1 MARRDTDASNKTGKF
16 IMSAVINPNS
26 AVTVASNK
34 LAKSDQILQKS
45 LDRLSSGRKIAQPS
59 DDAGGLAVSTKLSAT
74 INRTRA
80 VSTNIASNQSLL

>member
-16 IMSAVINPNS
+16 IMSVVINPNS
-26 AVTVASNK
+26 TVTVASNK
-34 LAKSDQILQKS
+34 LAKSNQILQKS
-45 LDRLSSGRKIAQPS
+45 LYRLSSGRKIDQPS

-74 INRTRA
+74 INRTSA